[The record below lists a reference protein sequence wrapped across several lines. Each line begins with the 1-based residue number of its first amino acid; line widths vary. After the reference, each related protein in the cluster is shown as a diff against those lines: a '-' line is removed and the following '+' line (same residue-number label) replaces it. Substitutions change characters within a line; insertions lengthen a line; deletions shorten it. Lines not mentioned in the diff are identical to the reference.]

1 MSGRALRIHSSAIHY
16 FDMVRR
22 CHSIREA
29 ARRLN
34 VASSAVNRQILKIE
48 DEIGA
53 SLFERLPGGLRLTL
67 AGEVFSRHVS
77 LVLQDLERVRL
88 EFDALRGLKSGHVEI
103 ATVEGATVELL
114 PAVLRR
120 MRSLHP
126 QVTIGVTVQGSQAIP
141 LALINNRADLGLAF
155 ALPRAPEIRQLS
167 VGHFRLGALVS
178 PEHPLADRGSVNFAT
193 CAEHGLIL
201 AKSQLSI
208 HHLLAPLHK
217 GLGLLDKPP
226 LQSNSLELA
235 RQMARHGMGVAFQT
249 RIGVEADLAKGE
261 LLHIPL
267 SDQGGIYS
275 DLGLYARSGRELPGA
290 VEVLAH
296 LLDEE
301 IGARQRAERTCRQ
314 PALNVDQL
322 RKL

>member
-1 MSGRALRIHSSAIHY
+1 MSGRTLRIHSSAIHY

-22 CHSIREA
+22 CRSIREA

-53 SLFERLPGGLRLTL
+53 PLFERLPGGLRLTM
-67 AGEVFSRHVS
+67 AGEILSRHAN

-103 ATVEGATVELL
+103 ATAEGATVDLL
-114 PAVLRR
+114 PSVLKR
-120 MRSLHP
+120 MRDHYP
-126 QVTIGVTVQGSQAIP
+126 QVTIGVTVQGSQSIP
-141 LALINNRADLGLAF
+141 QALINSRAALGLAF
-155 ALPRAPEIRQLS
+155 AVPRAAEIRQLS
-167 VGHFRLGALVS
+167 VGHFRLGALVG
-178 PEHPLADRGSVNFAT
+178 PDHPLAERGSVNFAT

-201 AKSQLSI
+201 AKSELSI

-217 GLGLLDKPP
+217 RLGLLDKPP
-226 LQSNSLELA
+226 LQSNSMELA
-235 RQMARHGMGVAFQT
+235 RQMARHNMGVAFQT
-249 RIGVEADLAKGE
+249 RVGVEVDLQKGE

-275 DLGLYARSGRELPGA
+275 DLGLYARSGRDLPSA
-290 VEVLAH
+290 VEALAH
-296 LLDEE
+296 LLSEE
-301 IGARQRAERTCRQ
+301 IALRERAERAFGQ
-314 PALNVDQL
+314 PVL
-322 RKL
+322 

>member
-1 MSGRALRIHSSAIHY
+1 MSGRSLRIHSSAIHY

-22 CHSIREA
+22 CRSIREA

-34 VASSAVNRQILKIE
+34 VASSAVNRQVLKIE

-53 SLFERLPGGLRLTL
+53 PLFERLPGGLRLTL
-67 AGEVFSRHVS
+67 AGEAFSRHVS
-77 LVLQDLERVRL
+77 LVLHDLERMRL
-88 EFDALRGLKSGHVEI
+88 ELDALRGLKSGHVEI
-103 ATVEGATVELL
+103 ATVEGATAGLL
-114 PAVLRR
+114 PVVLKR
-120 MRSLHP
+120 MRELYP

-141 LALINNRADLGLAF
+141 QALVNNQADLGLAF
-155 ALPRAPEIRQLS
+155 ALPRVPEIRQLS

-201 AKSQLSI
+201 AKSELSI

-217 GLGLLDKPP
+217 RLGLLDKPP
-226 LQSNSLELA
+226 LQSNSMELA
-235 RQMARHGMGVAFQT
+235 RQMARHGLGVAFQT
-249 RIGVEADLAKGE
+249 RVGIEEDLGKGE
-261 LLHIPL
+261 LVHVPL

-275 DLGLYARSGRELPGA
+275 DLGLYARTGRDLPGA
-290 VEVLAH
+290 VEALAH

-301 IGARQRAERTCRQ
+301 IGVRQRVERTASQ
-314 PALNVDQL
+314 PML
-322 RKL
+322 

>member
-1 MSGRALRIHSSAIHY
+1 MSGRTLRIHSSAIHY

-22 CHSIREA
+22 CRSIREA

-53 SLFERLPGGLRLTL
+53 PLFERLPGGLRLTM
-67 AGEVFSRHVS
+67 AGEILSRHAN

-103 ATVEGATVELL
+103 ATAEGATVDLL
-114 PAVLRR
+114 PSVLKR
-120 MRSLHP
+120 MRDHYP
-126 QVTIGVTVQGSQAIP
+126 QVTIGVTVQGSQSIP
-141 LALINNRADLGLAF
+141 QALINSRADLGLAF
-155 ALPRAPEIRQLS
+155 AVPRAAEIRQLS

-178 PEHPLADRGSVNFAT
+178 PDHPLAERGSVNFAT

-201 AKSQLSI
+201 AKSELSI

-217 GLGLLDKPP
+217 RLGLLDKPP
-226 LQSNSLELA
+226 LQSNSMELA
-235 RQMARHGMGVAFQT
+235 RQMARHNMGVAFQT
-249 RIGVEADLAKGE
+249 RVGVEADLQKGE

-275 DLGLYARSGRELPGA
+275 DLGLYARSGRDLPSA
-290 VEVLAH
+290 VEALAH
-296 LLDEE
+296 LLSEE
-301 IGARQRAERTCRQ
+301 IALRERAERAYGQ
-314 PALNVDQL
+314 PVL
-322 RKL
+322 

>member
-1 MSGRALRIHSSAIHY
+1 MSGRSLRIHSSAIHY

-22 CHSIREA
+22 CRSIREA

-34 VASSAVNRQILKIE
+34 VASSAVNRQVLKIE

-53 SLFERLPGGLRLTL
+53 PLFERLPGGLRLTL
-67 AGEVFSRHVS
+67 AGEAFSRHVS
-77 LVLQDLERVRL
+77 LVLHDLERMRL
-88 EFDALRGLKSGHVEI
+88 ELDALRGLKSGHVEI
-103 ATVEGATVELL
+103 ATVEGATAGLL
-114 PAVLRR
+114 PVVLKR
-120 MRSLHP
+120 MRELYP

-141 LALINNRADLGLAF
+141 QALVNNQADLGLAF
-155 ALPRAPEIRQLS
+155 ALPRVPEIRQLS

-201 AKSQLSI
+201 AKSELSI

-217 GLGLLDKPP
+217 RLGLLDKPP
-226 LQSNSLELA
+226 LQSNSMELA
-235 RQMARHGMGVAFQT
+235 RQMARHGLGVAFQT
-249 RIGVEADLAKGE
+249 RVGIEEDLDKGE
-261 LLHIPL
+261 LVHVPL

-275 DLGLYARSGRELPGA
+275 DLGLYARTGRDLPGA
-290 VEVLAH
+290 VEALAH

-301 IGARQRAERTCRQ
+301 IGVRQRVERTASQ
-314 PALNVDQL
+314 PML
-322 RKL
+322 

>member
-1 MSGRALRIHSSAIHY
+1 MSGRTLRIHSSAIHY

-53 SLFERLPGGLRLTL
+53 PLFERLPGGLRLTM
-67 AGEVFSRHVS
+67 AGEILSRHVS

-103 ATVEGATVELL
+103 ATVEGATVDLL
-114 PAVLRR
+114 PTVLKR
-120 MRSLHP
+120 MRDHYP
-126 QVTIGVTVQGSQAIP
+126 QVTIGVTVQGSQSIP
-141 LALINNRADLGLAF
+141 HALINSRADLGLAF
-155 ALPRAPEIRQLS
+155 ALPRAPEIRPLS

-178 PEHPLADRGSVNFAT
+178 PDHPLAERGSVNFAT

-201 AKSQLSI
+201 AKSELSI

-217 GLGLLDKPP
+217 RLGGPDKPA

-235 RQMARHGMGVAFQT
+235 RQMARHNMGVAFQT
-249 RIGVEADLAKGE
+249 RVGVEADLDKGE
-261 LLHIPL
+261 LVHIPL

-275 DLGLYARSGRELPGA
+275 DLGLYARSGRDLPSA
-290 VEVLAH
+290 VEALAH
-296 LLDEE
+296 LLGEE
-301 IGARQRAERTCRQ
+301 IALRERAERIFGQ
-314 PALNVDQL
+314 PVL
-322 RKL
+322 

>member
-1 MSGRALRIHSSAIHY
+1 MSGRTLRIHSSAIHY

-22 CHSIREA
+22 CRSIREA

-53 SLFERLPGGLRLTL
+53 PLFERLPGGLRLTM
-67 AGEVFSRHVS
+67 AGEILSRHAN

-103 ATVEGATVELL
+103 ATAEGATVDLL
-114 PAVLRR
+114 PSVLKR
-120 MRSLHP
+120 MRDHYP
-126 QVTIGVTVQGSQAIP
+126 QVTIGVTVQGSQSIP
-141 LALINNRADLGLAF
+141 QALINSRVDLGLAF
-155 ALPRAPEIRQLS
+155 AVPRAAEIRQLS

-178 PEHPLADRGSVNFAT
+178 PDHPLAERGSVNFAT

-201 AKSQLSI
+201 AKSELSI

-217 GLGLLDKPP
+217 RLGLLDKPP
-226 LQSNSLELA
+226 LQSNSMELA
-235 RQMARHGMGVAFQT
+235 RQMARHNMGVAFQT
-249 RIGVEADLAKGE
+249 RVGVEVDLQKGE

-275 DLGLYARSGRELPGA
+275 DLGLYARSGRDLPSA
-290 VEVLAH
+290 VEALAH
-296 LLDEE
+296 LLSEE
-301 IGARQRAERTCRQ
+301 IALRERAERAFGQ
-314 PALNVDQL
+314 PVL
-322 RKL
+322 

>member
-1 MSGRALRIHSSAIHY
+1 MSGRTLRIHSSAIHY

-53 SLFERLPGGLRLTL
+53 PLFERLPGGLRLTL
-67 AGEVFSRHVS
+67 AGEILSRHVN

-88 EFDALRGLKSGHVEI
+88 EFDALRGLRSGHVEI
-103 ATVEGATVELL
+103 ATVEGATVDLL
-114 PAVLRR
+114 PSVLKR
-120 MRSLHP
+120 MREHYP
-126 QVTIGVTVQGSQAIP
+126 QVTIGVTVQGSQSIP
-141 LALINNRADLGLAF
+141 LALINSRADLGLAF

-178 PEHPLADRGSVNFAT
+178 PDHPLAERGSVNFAT

-201 AKSQLSI
+201 AKSELSI

-217 GLGLLDKPP
+217 RLGLLDKPP
-226 LQSNSLELA
+226 LQSNSMELA
-235 RQMARHGMGVAFQT
+235 RQMARHNMGVAFQT
-249 RIGVEADLAKGE
+249 RVGVEADLGKGE
-261 LLHIPL
+261 LVHIPL

-275 DLGLYARSGRELPGA
+275 DLGLYARSGRELPSA
-290 VEVLAH
+290 VEALAH
-296 LLDEE
+296 LLSEE
-301 IGARQRAERTCRQ
+301 IAIRERAERAFGQ
-314 PALNVDQL
+314 PVL
-322 RKL
+322 

>member
-103 ATVEGATVELL
+103 ATVEG
-114 PAVLRR
+114 LR
-120 MRSLHP
+120 S
-126 QVTIGVTVQGSQAIP
+126 SCC
-141 LALINNRADLGLAF
+141 
-155 ALPRAPEIRQLS
+155 PRCS
-167 VGHFRLGALVS
+167 GACV
-178 PEHPLADRGSVNFAT
+178 A
-193 CAEHGLIL
+193 CIL
-201 AKSQLSI
+201 
-208 HHLLAPLHK
+208 
-217 GLGLLDKPP
+217 
-226 LQSNSLELA
+226 
-235 RQMARHGMGVAFQT
+235 R
-249 RIGVEADLAKGE
+249 
-261 LLHIPL
+261 
-267 SDQGGIYS
+267 
-275 DLGLYARSGRELPGA
+275 
-290 VEVLAH
+290 
-296 LLDEE
+296 
-301 IGARQRAERTCRQ
+301 
-314 PALNVDQL
+314 
-322 RKL
+322 

>member
-1 MSGRALRIHSSAIHY
+1 MSGRTLRIHSSAIHY

-22 CHSIREA
+22 CRSIREA

-53 SLFERLPGGLRLTL
+53 PLFERLPGGLRLTM
-67 AGEVFSRHVS
+67 AGEILSRHAN

-103 ATVEGATVELL
+103 ATAEGATVDLL
-114 PAVLRR
+114 PSVLKR
-120 MRSLHP
+120 MRDHYP
-126 QVTIGVTVQGSQAIP
+126 QVTIGVTVQGSQSIP
-141 LALINNRADLGLAF
+141 QALINSRADLGLAF
-155 ALPRAPEIRQLS
+155 AVPRAAEIRQLS

-178 PEHPLADRGSVNFAT
+178 PDHPLAERGSVNFAT

-201 AKSQLSI
+201 AKSELSI

-217 GLGLLDKPP
+217 RLGLLDKPP
-226 LQSNSLELA
+226 LQSNSMELA
-235 RQMARHGMGVAFQT
+235 RQMARYNMGVAFQT
-249 RIGVEADLAKGE
+249 RVGVEADLQKGE

-275 DLGLYARSGRELPGA
+275 DLGLYARSGRDLPSA
-290 VEVLAH
+290 VEALAH
-296 LLDEE
+296 LLSEE
-301 IGARQRAERTCRQ
+301 IALRERAERAFGQ
-314 PALNVDQL
+314 PVL
-322 RKL
+322 

>member
-1 MSGRALRIHSSAIHY
+1 MSGRSLRIHSSAIHY

-22 CHSIREA
+22 CRSIREA

-34 VASSAVNRQILKIE
+34 VASSAVNRQVLKIE

-53 SLFERLPGGLRLTL
+53 PLFERLPGGLRLTL
-67 AGEVFSRHVS
+67 AGEAFSRHVS
-77 LVLQDLERVRL
+77 LVLHDLERLRL
-88 EFDALRGLKSGHVEI
+88 ELDALRGLKSGHVEI
-103 ATVEGATVELL
+103 ATVEGATAGLL
-114 PAVLRR
+114 PVVLKR
-120 MRSLHP
+120 MRELYP

-141 LALINNRADLGLAF
+141 QALVNNQADLGLAF
-155 ALPRAPEIRQLS
+155 ALPRVPEIRQLS

-201 AKSQLSI
+201 AKSELSI

-217 GLGLLDKPP
+217 RLGLLDKPP
-226 LQSNSLELA
+226 LQSNSMELA
-235 RQMARHGMGVAFQT
+235 RQMARHGLGVAFQT
-249 RIGVEADLAKGE
+249 RVGIEEDLDKGE
-261 LLHIPL
+261 LVHVPL

-275 DLGLYARSGRELPGA
+275 DLGLYARTGRDLPGA
-290 VEVLAH
+290 VEALAH

-301 IGARQRAERTCRQ
+301 IGIRQRVERTASQ
-314 PALNVDQL
+314 PML
-322 RKL
+322 

>member
-1 MSGRALRIHSSAIHY
+1 MSGRTLRIHSSAIHY

-53 SLFERLPGGLRLTL
+53 PLFERLPGGLRLTL
-67 AGEVFSRHVS
+67 AGEILSRHVN

-88 EFDALRGLKSGHVEI
+88 EFDALRGLRSGHVEI
-103 ATVEGATVELL
+103 ATVEGATVDLL
-114 PAVLRR
+114 PSVLKR
-120 MRSLHP
+120 MREHYP
-126 QVTIGVTVQGSQAIP
+126 QVTIGVTVQGSQSIP
-141 LALINNRADLGLAF
+141 LALINSRADLGLAF

-178 PEHPLADRGSVNFAT
+178 PDHPLAERGSVNFAT

-201 AKSQLSI
+201 AKSELSI

-217 GLGLLDKPP
+217 RLGLLDKPP
-226 LQSNSLELA
+226 LQSNSMELA
-235 RQMARHGMGVAFQT
+235 RQMARHNMGVAFQT
-249 RIGVEADLAKGE
+249 RVGVESDLGKGE
-261 LLHIPL
+261 LVHIPL

-275 DLGLYARSGRELPGA
+275 DLGLYARSGRELPSA
-290 VEVLAH
+290 VEALAH
-296 LLDEE
+296 LLSEE
-301 IGARQRAERTCRQ
+301 IAIRERAERAFGQ
-314 PALNVDQL
+314 PVL
-322 RKL
+322 

>member
-1 MSGRALRIHSSAIHY
+1 MSGRSLRIHSSAIHY
-16 FDMVRR
+16 FDMVRHCR
-22 CHSIREA
+22 SIREA

-34 VASSAVNRQILKIE
+34 VASSAVNRQVLKIE

-53 SLFERLPGGLRLTL
+53 PLFERLPGGLRLTL
-67 AGEVFSRHVS
+67 AGEAFSRHVS
-77 LVLQDLERVRL
+77 LVLHDLERMRL
-88 EFDALRGLKSGHVEI
+88 ELDALRGLKSGHVEI
-103 ATVEGATVELL
+103 ATVEGATAGLL
-114 PAVLRR
+114 PVVLKR
-120 MRSLHP
+120 MRELYP

-141 LALINNRADLGLAF
+141 QALVNNQADLGLAF

-201 AKSQLSI
+201 AKSELSI

-217 GLGLLDKPP
+217 RLGLLDKPP
-226 LQSNSLELA
+226 LQSNSMELA
-235 RQMARHGMGVAFQT
+235 RQMARHGLGVAFQT
-249 RIGVEADLAKGE
+249 RVGIEEDLDKGE
-261 LLHIPL
+261 LVHVPL

-275 DLGLYARSGRELPGA
+275 DLGLYARTGRDLPGA
-290 VEVLAH
+290 VEALAH

-301 IGARQRAERTCRQ
+301 IGVRQRVERTASQ
-314 PALNVDQL
+314 PML
-322 RKL
+322 